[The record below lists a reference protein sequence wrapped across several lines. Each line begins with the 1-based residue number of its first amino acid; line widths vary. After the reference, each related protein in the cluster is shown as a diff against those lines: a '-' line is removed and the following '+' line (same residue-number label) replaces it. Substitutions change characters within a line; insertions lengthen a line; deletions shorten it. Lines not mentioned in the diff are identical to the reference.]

1 MKRITSISLHIFF
14 CLSIFLLLSGISIA
28 AGQSSTNY
36 TIETDVVSGGGGTSV
51 STNYMSEHTVGQPT
65 PIETSG
71 TGSSSANY
79 TNYPG
84 FWHATLGLPSPDTD
98 GDGIPDS
105 LDNCYLTINPGQ
117 QDTDGDGYG
126 NACDADLDNDGV
138 VGFNDYNVFGQAWG
152 SDNTKPN
159 WNPDADFDSDGA
171 IGFNDYNIFGKWWG
185 TSAPWH

>member
-1 MKRITSISLHIFF
+1 MRKRCLIFIIAITISVAFYGLAA
-14 CLSIFLLLSGISIA
+14 A

-36 TIETDVVSGGGGTSV
+36 TIETDVVSGGGGTST
-51 STNYMSEHTVGQPT
+51 STNYMSEHTIGQPT
-65 PIETSG
+65 PLETSG
-71 TGSSSANY
+71 TGASSTNY

-138 VGFNDYNVFGQAWG
+138 VGFLDFNEFKACWLTDSNDPSWAGQCE
-152 SDNTKPN
+152 
-159 WNPDADFDSDGA
+159 DADFDSDNVV
-171 IGFNDYNIFGKWWG
+171 GFLDFNEFKKRWLTD
-185 TSAPWH
+185 APWY